1 MPGGI
6 VSHPA
11 VRDRVP
17 DIDDWGIVARVI
29 GGGGFV
35 IADQIRPFLAVR
47 TTVPQSAV
55 SVTLLANNV
64 NRRGGYF
71 FNDANRPLY
80 LALGAGASLAS
91 YTVKIMPNGFY
102 EIPWAPYTGIVTGI
116 WAGAGAGSCQVTEVT

>member
-17 DIDDWGIVARVI
+17 DIDDWGIVSRVI

-47 TTVPQSAV
+47 TTVPQSV
-55 SVTLLANNV
+55 ISVTLLANNV

-71 FNDANRPLY
+71 YNAGTAPLY
-80 LALGAGASLAS
+80 LALGAGATLAS
-91 YTVKIMPNGFY
+91 YTVKVMPHGFY
-102 EIPWAPYTGIVTGI
+102 EIPWAPYTGVVTGI
-116 WAGAGAGSCQVTEVT
+116 WGAAGAGTCQVTEVT